1 MSSDTVVGTVA
12 GDVAV
17 DIAGTGRWPR
27 PGRRTASARSAA
39 GDATAVRRFA
49 VKPLLGGDPIR
60 CELHG
65 DPDAGALRHGDLV
78 RATVRRHRDGTCAVR
93 RVEVL
98 ETPTGPVARTIRGRS
113 PLRRW
118 SARLSL
124 GAAGVLA
131 LLVAATLARL
141 FG

>member
-1 MSSDTVVGTVA
+1 MSSDTLIGTVA

-17 DIAGTGRWPR
+17 DIARSGRGPR
-27 PGRRTASARSAA
+27 PGRRAASARSAA
-39 GDATAVRRFA
+39 GDTTAVRRFA

-78 RATVRRHRDGTCAVR
+78 RATVRRRRDGTFTVR
-93 RVEVL
+93 RLEVL
-98 ETPTGPVARTIRGRS
+98 ETPTGPVARTIRGRLT
-113 PLRRW
+113 PRRW
-118 SARLSL
+118 SARLAL

-131 LLVAATLARL
+131 LIVAATLALL